1 MRTFPVAALILVLAG
16 CGGGSGDDSSAPSSS
31 APPTTPTTAV
41 TTRPA
46 VAAPKGTPAPEALSN
61 FRCAKTSKGVWNASG
76 YVSNDSSDKV
86 TFQVTVY
93 IGEATGGAE
102 KARTRQVPRV
112 GPKGSVRF
120 VLDNVPAPKTGG
132 VCHVQVLAQG

>member
-1 MRTFPVAALILVLAG
+1 MRTFAVAALILVLAG
-16 CGGGSGDDSSAPSSS
+16 CGGGSGDDPSAPSSS
-31 APPTTPTTAV
+31 PPPTPTTPA

-46 VAAPKGTPAPEALSN
+46 VAAPKGRPAPEALSK

-93 IGEATGGAE
+93 IGEAAGGAE
-102 KARTRQVPRV
+102 KARTRQVPQV